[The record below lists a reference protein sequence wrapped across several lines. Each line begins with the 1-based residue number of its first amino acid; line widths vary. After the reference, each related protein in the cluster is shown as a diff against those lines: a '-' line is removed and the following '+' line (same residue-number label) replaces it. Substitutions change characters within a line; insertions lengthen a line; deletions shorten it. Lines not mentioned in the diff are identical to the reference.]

1 MGMKKLHEIAISDD
15 IRYRGPISYQG
26 FQVLG
31 WICMI
36 APLVNV
42 ILALSFSTDPQKL
55 ENSQALFL
63 ILSNLAPFA
72 LPFLLIANFARIL
85 NNNEGYQKQLLRNGL
100 AALAIFASTTLLFS
114 RYVVGLL
121 GQAVKQPEQVEPLME
136 ELFSK
141 YNGNGFVAFNVFIDL
156 FICTLTMFFL
166 NAHPERIFTG
176 RKIIILRLFVIL
188 PIAYEVASIWLKIQA
203 ALGNIILPFW
213 SFPLLTV
220 KPPMTFALFLFL
232 SIHMRGREIRFRR
245 HGRTHKDYLDYLKT
259 RRNSSHFSVSLAI
272 SMVVATILDFI
283 LLRLILAIMGMN
295 EQSDQAIRV
304 IMALKAAGFSKSWP
318 LFFVAPLLLLF
329 SYNRVPKLP
338 IISMLT
344 PLIAIMIIL
353 LLVLEMIFQVAGALV
368 PTDMKLDI
376 NLIRFMLPQIMP
388 QIRQILGL

>member
-1 MGMKKLHEIAISDD
+1 MKIKKLQEISISDD

-31 WICMI
+31 WICII

-42 ILALSFSTDPQKL
+42 ILALRFSTDPQRFG
-55 ENSQALFL
+55 NAQVLFS
-63 ILSNLAPFA
+63 ILSNLGPFA

-85 NNNEGYQKQLLRNGL
+85 TNDEGYMKQMLKNGL

-121 GQAVKQPEQVEPLME
+121 GQAVKQPEQVEPLLE
-136 ELFSK
+136 ELFAR

-166 NAHPERIFTG
+166 NANPKHVFTG
-176 RKIIILRLFVIL
+176 RKIIILRLFVVF
-188 PIAYEVASIWLKIQA
+188 PIAYEVASILLKVQA

-245 HGRTHKDYLDYLKT
+245 NGRTHAEYLDYLKT
-259 RRNSSHFSVSLAI
+259 RRNSFHFSVSLAI
-272 SMVVATILDFI
+272 SMVVATLLDFI
-283 LLRLILAIMGMN
+283 LLKLILAVTGMADQTD
-295 EQSDQAIRV
+295 QSIHFLLA
-304 IMALKAAGFSKSWP
+304 MKAAGFSESWP

-344 PLIAIMIIL
+344 PMVAIVAIL
-353 LLVLEMIFQVAGALV
+353 LLTLEMIFQVAGALIH
-368 PTDMKLDI
+368 TDMKLDI
-376 NLIRFMLPQIMP
+376 NLIRFLLPQILP
-388 QIRQILGL
+388 QIRQILGI